1 MANVTVTDITVVSGS
16 VEATV
21 QVTAEGLGPES
32 YTVNV
37 NDAATGASEDF
48 SGVVSPGGAEV
59 HVLSFS
65 PGPATSGLITA
76 QTIEDTPRQDQVEW
90 ELYSPDDL
98 AITNCSLSDT
108 AISPGDS
115 LFSDFEVTS
124 DAGVDL
130 QFDYAVM
137 IGDEVVAQG
146 EQTIFANGVSTYS
159 ASLNT
164 GGLSVSNEPVTVEIS
179 NPSPP

>member
-16 VEATV
+16 VEVTV
-21 QVTAEGLGPES
+21 QVTAGGFGPES

-37 NDAATGASEDF
+37 NDDATGASEEF

-59 HVLSFS
+59 HVFSFS
-65 PGPATSGLITA
+65 PGAATSGMITA
-76 QTIEDTPRQDQVEW
+76 QTIEDVPSQDQVGW

-98 AITNCSLSDT
+98 TITDCSLSKT
-108 AISPGDS
+108 TITPGES
-115 LFSDFEVTS
+115 VFTDFEVTS
-124 DAGVDL
+124 DAGVSL

-137 IGDEVVAQG
+137 IGDEVAAQG

-164 GGLSVSNEPVTVEIS
+164 GGLSVSNAPVTVEIS